1 MGVASK
7 ILHAGIRDIAAL
19 DTLQLLA
26 IDIGNRFSEFLVDA
40 IRDSA

>member
-19 DTLQLLA
+19 GLLGRTRG
-26 IDIGNRFSEFLVDA
+26 IGKEFS
-40 IRDSA
+40 

>member
-26 IDIGNRFSEFLVDA
+26 IDLAIVFRFP
-40 IRDSA
+40 R